1 MKHFTT
7 CIIIVA
13 LVTLCISQQEDV
25 IEPENGEWTTQDW
38 KEHLTLMSP
47 PLGQDIT
54 SMVPAIQNIDE
65 LPLGTHLVY
74 HIESFGVSTD
84 TDMRYTITISGKDTV
99 KNIPCIIMD
108 ITVEA
113 EITGIDQSMEIRATG
128 KEWVDEQGTPVRI
141 EEEMV
146 MSFVEYEIPLTIVM
160 ERTGEEVYSGLDSW
174 VFSGVQTM
182 NIMGNNVEGTIT
194 EYIDKE
200 SSSVVRVIT
209 EVGDQ
214 YEDTGL
220 IEPTVSIQLLEW
232 ELGGREGITT
242 KIGVYDCQV
251 IYLKKNGD
259 TIGTIWA
266 SEKVKVPLK
275 VTVSYETGT
284 IDFDVVM
291 TLEEYML
298 GT

>member
-7 CIIIVA
+7 CIILVA
-13 LVTLCISQQEDV
+13 LVTLCINQQEDV
-25 IEPENGEWTTQDW
+25 INPENREWTVQDW
-38 KEHLTLMSP
+38 KEYLTLMSP

-65 LPLGTHLVY
+65 LPVGTHLVY
-74 HIESFGVSTD
+74 HIESFVVSTE

-99 KNIPCIIMD
+99 KNIPCIVMD

-113 EITGIDQSMEIRATG
+113 EITGIEKSMEIHATG
-128 KEWVDEQGTPVRI
+128 TEWVDEEGTPVRI

-146 MSFVEYEIPLTIVM
+146 MYFTEYEIPLEIVM
-160 ERTGEEVYSGLDSW
+160 ERTGEEVYSGIDSW

-182 NIMGNNVEGTIT
+182 NVMGNDVEGTIT

-220 IEPTVSIQLLEW
+220 IEPTVSTQLLEW
-232 ELGGREGITT
+232 ELGGREGVTT
-242 KIGVYDCQV
+242 LMGVYDCQA

-259 TIGTIWA
+259 TVGTIWA
-266 SEKVKVPLK
+266 SEKVKVPIK
-275 VTVSYETGT
+275 AVFSYEVGGT
-284 IDFDVVM
+284 NLDVVM